1 MREGRSL
8 APPCSDELEKD
19 IEQHTP
25 SLPVGRGYLNCLRG

>member
-19 IEQHTP
+19 TEWHMP
-25 SLPVGRGYLNCLRG
+25 SLPAG